1 MKIRVKFAKTGNMRF
16 IGHLDILRYFQK
28 AFQRAK
34 LPLRFTEGFHPHPV
48 LSFASPLG
56 VGLTSE
62 GEYFDTELVENM
74 DCAEIRERLNAQ
86 MSEGMAVLA
95 VIRLVDTEKKRNNNA
110 MALVGQAEYQ
120 VRLRKAFSHQ
130 ADWEETVHQFLMQE
144 KIPVLRCTKRNTE
157 EVNIRP
163 LIYEMRA
170 ELEPDTFFLRISA
183 GSAANLRPET
193 VLDALLHF
201 THSQQF
207 PGEGDAETEKAEN
220 GNAGTENA
228 AEQTGSAMDR
238 AGKYEICRLDILTA
252 EGIPLGEAGKE
263 DQ

>member
-86 MSEGMAVLA
+86 MSEGMSVLA

-110 MALVGQAEYQ
+110 MALVGQAE
-120 VRLRKAFSHQ
+120 
-130 ADWEETVHQFLMQE
+130 
-144 KIPVLRCTKRNTE
+144 
-157 EVNIRP
+157 
-163 LIYEMRA
+163 
-170 ELEPDTFFLRISA
+170 
-183 GSAANLRPET
+183 
-193 VLDALLHF
+193 
-201 THSQQF
+201 
-207 PGEGDAETEKAEN
+207 
-220 GNAGTENA
+220 
-228 AEQTGSAMDR
+228 
-238 AGKYEICRLDILTA
+238 
-252 EGIPLGEAGKE
+252 
-263 DQ
+263 